1 MILNKTLYIIAGANG
16 SGKTTFAMSYAHLKN
31 LHFIN
36 ADEIAKSFDPDNL
49 EKYKIKAGKEFF
61 KQLDLSLND
70 DKSFIVETT
79 LSGKYLIKIIEKAK
93 SNNYKIVL
101 IYLFLEDDIEHILR
115 VKNRV
120 LNGGHNV
127 AVDDIKRRFVRS
139 RELFFNTYK
148 DMTDNYLVFFNGDD
162 SYNLVVE
169 DKEILDEELYKLFIK
184 GFENEWYCKRDFE
197 NSIKSS

>member
-1 MILNKTLYIIAGANG
+1 MSNPKTLYIIAGANG

-79 LSGKYLIKIIEKAK
+79 LSGKYLIKVIEKAK
-93 SNNYKIVL
+93 LNNFKIVL
-101 IYLFLEDDIEHILR
+101 IYLFLEDDTEHILR

-127 AVDDIKRRFVRS
+127 PIDDIKRRFVRS
-139 RELFFNTYK
+139 RKLFLNTYK
-148 DMTDNYLVFFNGDD
+148 DMADNYLVFFNGDD
-162 SYNLVVE
+162 SYELVLE
-169 DKEILDEELYKLFIK
+169 NEEILDEELYKLFIK
-184 GFENEWYCKRDFE
+184 GFDNE
-197 NSIKSS
+197 